1 MKSARVL
8 FVAVVIGIV
17 GYGSSLAVAQVGRN
31 QPPERE
37 YVIGINDTLDI
48 QVWQSSDFSRKVVV
62 RSDGKVTMP
71 FLGDIQAA
79 NLKISMFTAMLEERL
94 QKYLKNPQVTITV
107 ASSDVIQVTLTGVL
121 SRILELPRGTTLAQ
135 LLQSLVPEIGQMQP
149 SPDFSAITVIG
160 VDEEFPV
167 NGLALLAGE
176 APQSN
181 IRLEWG
187 DQINLPARDRTS
199 PGLAPRP
206 RMTTPVVR
214 QAILTAQQFDQ
225 FLTQFPEAEDMLR
238 ARAVPADDGGY
249 VIPLSDLS
257 DADRQAL
264 GPEVVRA
271 LESYVVE
278 PDISR
283 EYSTFTDAIHLVGI
297 TINLHVEHSLE
308 AFLAIR
314 NSDEANAPPT
324 ILRAQEGDRVQRG
337 ATNAEDIFLDEIQDG
352 QQSVLLRQGDA
363 YQRLP
368 LPQPF
373 TQAQLAGILDVGQR
387 RRAVFSDRRMPP
399 SRRRQQ
405 RMFAEGDEIE
415 DGVEVEQIADQ

>member
-1 MKSARVL
+1 
-8 FVAVVIGIV
+8 
-17 GYGSSLAVAQVGRN
+17 
-31 QPPERE
+31 
-37 YVIGINDTLDI
+37 
-48 QVWQSSDFSRKVVV
+48 
-62 RSDGKVTMP
+62 
-71 FLGDIQAA
+71 
-79 NLKISMFTAMLEERL
+79 
-94 QKYLKNPQVTITV
+94 
-107 ASSDVIQVTLTGVL
+107 
-121 SRILELPRGTTLAQ
+121 
-135 LLQSLVPEIGQMQP
+135 
-149 SPDFSAITVIG
+149 
-160 VDEEFPV
+160 
-167 NGLALLAGE
+167 
-176 APQSN
+176 
-181 IRLEWG
+181 
-187 DQINLPARDRTS
+187 
-199 PGLAPRP
+199 
-206 RMTTPVVR
+206 MTTPVVR

-225 FLTQFPEAEDMLR
+225 LLTQFPEAEDMLR

-352 QQSVLLRQGDA
+352 QQSVILRQGDA
-363 YQRLP
+363 YQLLTLP
-368 LPQPF
+368 PPF

-387 RRAVFSDRRMPP
+387 RQAVFSDRQIPL
-399 SRRRQQ
+399 SRRPRQQ
-405 RMFAEGDEIE
+405 RLFAEGDEIE
-415 DGVEVEQIADQ
+415 SGVVVEQIAEQWVLLKNEQQQRQLVLLRDSLNREVTTALPPRSVSDDQLSAFSASPSENLQEATPVDEPLDEELSDSLKAVNAFSKAFLATPLF